1 MFLAQIYF
9 KSTPKQ
15 DFFLRLKNISN
26 FLAFPEIPDGG
37 QKEIMRGKFNFRFS
51 NWKLPFYPCYHAFCH
66 A

>member
-51 NWKLPFYPCYHAFCH
+51 N
-66 A
+66 